1 MCLMADASLTFMALA
16 VLRLQKNPKKF
27 VDKKIILIFAVLKQ
41 FNPVGQERRA
51 RLMLMIV

>member
-1 MCLMADASLTFMALA
+1 MLLLPSWHWQCSAFK
-16 VLRLQKNPKKF
+16 KNPKKF

>member
-1 MCLMADASLTFMALA
+1 MRFLNFI
-16 VLRLQKNPKKF
+16 P
-27 VDKKIILIFAVLKQ
+27 IFAMLKQ